1 MAGSLHGKTYI
12 VTGASRG
19 IGLATAKSIGR
30 RGGQVALFGRDKTLL
45 ERGAAEIGNHSIGLS
60 VDLADPDALFA
71 AVAGPAGW

>member
-30 RGGQVALFGRDKTLL
+30 RGGQVA
-45 ERGAAEIGNHSIGLS
+45 AEIGNHSIGLS

>member
-1 MAGSLHGKTYI
+1 LHGWIAARKNLYRY
-12 VTGASRG
+12 G
-19 IGLATAKSIGR
+19 SIAR
-30 RGGQVALFGRDKTLL
+30 QTLL